1 MLKLFIRRNMLSSSP
16 ACEQT
21 LQVYRFPNKT
31 QDSRR
36 RRKRVDYVRSSLPS
50 IKTYKN
56 VVFSKSNS
64 TKVRKQTSDNLY
76 RLLAPKSDVNL
87 GASKL
92 TNLNL

>member
-50 IKTYKN
+50 IKTYKKML
-56 VVFSKSNS
+56 FSANQIA
-64 TKVRKQTSDNLY
+64 RKY
-76 RLLAPKSDVNL
+76 V
-87 GASKL
+87 SKQAIIYIDF
-92 TNLNL
+92 